1 MVFKFQQGGAAPQNA
16 QQVQQQIVALV
27 QAAMQGDQN
36 AQQQVQQIMEAAK
49 NGDQQAIQIAQ
60 LIQQVVQ
67 KMQAQARRQKVG
79 GKLDYIHRLR
89 TGVNPDE
96 EVIYEKCGG
105 KMTKKVV
112 KKSACGG
119 KPMKEDGGSMK
130 KNTKTYF
137 EACGGKTKKA
147 KKCYFGGIL

>member
-1 MVFKFQQGGAAPQNA
+1 MAQNNQQEM
-16 QQVQQQIVALV
+16 QQQIIAMV
-27 QAAMQGDQN
+27 QAAMQGDQK
-36 AQQQVQQIMEAAK
+36 AKQQIDSIMQAAQ
-49 NGDQQAIQIAQ
+49 NGDQNAMQIAQ
-60 LIQQVVQ
+60 FIQQVVKQ
-67 KMQAQARRQKVG
+67 LQGQARQAKIG
-79 GKLDYIHRLR
+79 GKLAYIHKLR
-89 TGVNPDE
+89 TGVNTDE

-130 KNTKTYF
+130 KNAKTYF